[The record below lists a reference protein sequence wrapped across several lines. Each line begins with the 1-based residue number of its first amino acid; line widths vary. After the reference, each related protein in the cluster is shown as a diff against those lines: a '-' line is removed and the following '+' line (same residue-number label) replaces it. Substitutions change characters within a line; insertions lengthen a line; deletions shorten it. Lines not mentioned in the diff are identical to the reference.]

1 MNHKK
6 CTKCKQSKSLEN
18 FKKAKERMDGRSSWC
33 KKCHSR
39 ITSESTM
46 GNREKANI
54 NNKKYKKTDKGKIA
68 NRMYKAKKRARI
80 YELTVKLTAGQ
91 NNEVRSIYAKA
102 KNMRSN
108 GENVEVDHIIPL
120 SRGGVHTPENLQILP
135 ALENRRKNN
144 SLHFELVDN

>member
-1 MNHKK
+1 
-6 CTKCKQSKSLEN
+6 
-18 FKKAKERMDGRSSWC
+18 
-33 KKCHSR
+33 
-39 ITSESTM
+39 M

-68 NRMYKAKKRARI
+68 NRMYKAKRRAQI